1 MFQNRFYWAI
11 GPSVLLIMVL
21 IALGELQ
28 GVQPE
33 ATPQDG
39 SQLQGLPAPT
49 TVALIAAS
57 SSPVDVQ
64 RKTQPANDGIQLHNV
79 TASSTTD
86 LTGTSS
92 APIGIKPTPPLALA
106 VLGIRTKTTGC
117 VANQTLPDPA
127 CSPGAIINSDAS
139 VVCLAG
145 YSQTVRDVPTS
156 EKQEVFEEY
165 GIDWSLRGGYE
176 VDHIV
181 SLELGG
187 SNDISN
193 LFPESYSIDYGARI
207 KDRLEDHLHEQV
219 CEHELPLSLAQ
230 EEIAT
235 DWVKY
240 YMAWQSNSAPALSA
254 SAGTATGSVAATPS
268 AAPTYYTS
276 SYSSAKYYYPASCS
290 SWKNLSP
297 SYLAGFPSLEGLLA
311 KYPNRTL
318 SPQC

>member
-1 MFQNRFYWAI
+1 MFQNRFFWSI
-11 GPSVLLIMVL
+11 GLSVLLVMVL
-21 IALGELQ
+21 VALSELQ

-33 ATPQDG
+33 GTPQNRG
-39 SQLQGLPAPT
+39 QIQGLSRPT
-49 TVALIAAS
+49 TVAVIAAS
-57 SSPVDVQ
+57 SSPVDIQ
-64 RKTQPANDGIQLHNV
+64 RKTQQAYDSIQFHNV
-79 TASSTTD
+79 SASGTTD
-86 LTGTSS
+86 VIPASS
-92 APIGIKPTPPLALA
+92 APKPTAPLAFP

-117 VANQTLPDPA
+117 VANQPLPDPA
-127 CSPGAIINSDAS
+127 CSPGAIMDSDAS
-139 VVCLAG
+139 VICVAG

-156 EKQEVFEEY
+156 EKQQVFDEY
-165 GIDWSLRGGYE
+165 GIDWSLRSGYE

-207 KDRLEDHLHEQV
+207 KDKLEDHLHEQV
-219 CEHELPLSLAQ
+219 CDHELPLALAQ

-240 YMAWQSNSAPALSA
+240 YLAWQGNSAPALSA
-254 SAGTATGSVAATPS
+254 SAGTATGSVAETPS
-268 AAPTYYTS
+268 LAPIYYTS
-276 SYSSAKYYYPASCS
+276 SYSSTKYYYPASCS
-290 SWKNLSP
+290 AWKSLSP
-297 SYLAGFPSLEGLLA
+297 SYLASFPSLEALLA